1 MAKKPQVR
9 NADAEPVRVSGKF
22 APGSSGN
29 PGGQPKWLREF
40 RDAFGQRC
48 APKAEEVL
56 NRILDRAL
64 DIAVLEAAL
73 EDEDVNVRLAA
84 EKRISERMGQAGSAA
99 DTVLKYVLPK
109 PTQQVE
115 VTVPQGAQFAG
126 LSPAELLELAKQKPK
141 EEGET

>member
-9 NADAEPVRVSGKF
+9 RAEPPTNH
-22 APGSSGN
+22 PGQFKPGVSGN
-29 PGGQPKWLREF
+29 PGGQPKWVREF

-48 APKAEEVL
+48 APKAEAVL

-64 DIAVLEAAL
+64 DTSDLDKAMVDGTPEVQLEAERAL
-73 EDEDVNVRLAA
+73 
-84 EKRISERMGQAGSAA
+84 SERMRQAGSAA

-126 LSPAELLELAKQKPK
+126 LSPAELLELAKQKPQ
-141 EEGET
+141 EEGEP